1 MELRARVR
9 ARALRQWFRA
19 DDDVEKAM
27 MVQVAKLAV
36 LHEDIMLEI
45 HGALSAA
52 DMDTLGHA
60 SEAYRRMYFVRRALA
75 TAFEMKQ
82 AVDVL
87 QRNSAFKRMK
97 KSWAPTSTRTWQK
110 AVRFFSKNHVL
121 ISTWRN
127 DVAAKFTEA
136 AVDYALNENK
146 DVVEV
151 EIGFLKPSPEA
162 FLTALDAMALPPS
175 EVVFLDDGAA
185 NVDAARRLGLI
196 AHVVRNPVDAE
207 CVLRGLAVM

>member
-1 MELRARVR
+1 
-9 ARALRQWFRA
+9 
-19 DDDVEKAM
+19 M

-52 DMDTLGHA
+52 DMNTLGHA

-87 QRNSAFKRMK
+87 QMNKAFKRMK
-97 KSWAPTSTRTWQK
+97 KSWTPTSTRMWEE

-127 DVAAKFTEA
+127 DVGAKFTEA
-136 AVDYALNENK
+136 AVEYALDENK
-146 DVVEV
+146 DVVDV
-151 EIGFLKPSPEA
+151 VDVYRPKQGPLDLNINLK
-162 FLTALDAMALPPS
+162 
-175 EVVFLDDGAA
+175 
-185 NVDAARRLGLI
+185 I
-196 AHVVRNPVDAE
+196 AHPILAAGMARGKAPDDDFEAHMRKVIDVVRQTQAY
-207 CVLRGLAVM
+207 AVHVARIITFEILWKR